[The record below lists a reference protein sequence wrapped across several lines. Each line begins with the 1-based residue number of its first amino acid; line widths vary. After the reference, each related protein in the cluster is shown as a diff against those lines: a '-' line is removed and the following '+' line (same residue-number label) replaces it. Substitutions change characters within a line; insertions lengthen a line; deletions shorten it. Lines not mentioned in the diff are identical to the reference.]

1 MSPFFF
7 FSGCFHIFLQTRC
20 SRDRGMAPN
29 NITISNAH
37 FFNHFIVFLFF
48 SSAPEDISPSWALFP
63 RSLQW
68 CSVTADY
75 MHSSTVIRRVRVRV
89 WERHRRH
96 LAFYRSERL
105 NKHQQLFPVLEW
117 QERSPFIFGKR
128 NVFYVSLKVSLKCPK
143 LIQTESPSP
152 LFRLDKKTTSRGNPA
167 SGCTEVCSQMDA
179 RNNWRGQTSCRQ
191 EAARTT
197 MGVQVIEIQI
207 YADVGM
213 LHKYYTFNGED
224 VFTAQQLN
232 ITGNIFSLPL
242 CLSVVLNFLRF

>member
-152 LFRLDKKTTSRGNPA
+152 LFRLDKKQHL
-167 SGCTEVCSQMDA
+167 EVILPLDA
-179 RNNWRGQTSCRQ
+179 QRCVHKWMQ
-191 EAARTT
+191 EIIGGDRHHAGRR
-197 MGVQVIEIQI
+197 
-207 YADVGM
+207 
-213 LHKYYTFNGED
+213 LL
-224 VFTAQQLN
+224 AQQWEYK
-232 ITGNIFSLPL
+232 
-242 CLSVVLNFLRF
+242 

>member
-1 MSPFFF
+1 
-7 FSGCFHIFLQTRC
+7 
-20 SRDRGMAPN
+20 MAPQQHWSLYWLGFSYPQ
-29 NITISNAH
+29 SNH
-37 FFNHFIVFLFF
+37 SKGLRGLWGWVRLFF
-48 SSAPEDISPSWALFP
+48 SPVASISSYRQGAAEIAGWHQTTSPSQTLTFSIISSFFCSSPRPLKISHISPSWALFP

-128 NVFYVSLKVSLKCPK
+128 NVFCVSLKVSLKCPK

-152 LFRLDKKTTSRGNPA
+152 LFRLDKKQHL
-167 SGCTEVCSQMDA
+167 EVILPLDA
-179 RNNWRGQTSCRQ
+179 QRCVHKWMQ
-191 EAARTT
+191 EIIGGDRHHAGRR
-197 MGVQVIEIQI
+197 
-207 YADVGM
+207 
-213 LHKYYTFNGED
+213 LL
-224 VFTAQQLN
+224 AQQWEYK
-232 ITGNIFSLPL
+232 
-242 CLSVVLNFLRF
+242 